1 MEKQAGSI
9 PEKKEKTIEY
19 RFSGLPRAI
28 VKTIDVETDEVTH
41 EKK

>member
-19 RFSGLPRAI
+19 RFPRAI